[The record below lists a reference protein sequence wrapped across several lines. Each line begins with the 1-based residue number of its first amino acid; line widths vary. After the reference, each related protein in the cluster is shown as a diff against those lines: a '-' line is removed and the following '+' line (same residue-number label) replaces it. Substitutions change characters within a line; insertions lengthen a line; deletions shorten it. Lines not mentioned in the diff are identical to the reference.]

1 MLESLF
7 NKIARLKTP
16 PQVLSCEICKT
27 FTNTYFDEHLLKA
40 ASDFKPLS
48 SLKSS
53 FEEILMIF
61 NKKWKSVLS

>member
-16 PQVLSCEICKT
+16 TQVLPCEICKN
-27 FTNTYFDEHLLKA
+27 FTNTYFEHLLKA

-61 NKKWKSVLS
+61 NKKWKPVLS